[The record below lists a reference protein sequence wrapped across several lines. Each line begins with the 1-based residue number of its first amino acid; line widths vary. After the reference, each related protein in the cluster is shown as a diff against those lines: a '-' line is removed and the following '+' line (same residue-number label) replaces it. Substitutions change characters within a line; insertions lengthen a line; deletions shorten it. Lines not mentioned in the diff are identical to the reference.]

1 MIQSQMNYD
10 LEYNDPFERRRTNRA
25 VFIMV
30 AMVFAAIALN
40 DGIQSF
46 MKRTQGSAIAR
57 SMTPGKAATTMPRLD
72 LHDDSTLEVH

>member
-1 MIQSQMNYD
+1 MTN
-10 LEYNDPFERRRTNRA
+10 LEYDEPFERRRTNRA

-57 SMTPGKAATTMPRLD
+57 STTPRKAATTTPRLD
-72 LHDDSTLEVH
+72 LHDSSSLEVH

>member
-1 MIQSQMNYD
+1 MNQ
-10 LEYNDPFERRRTNRA
+10 LEFDEPFERRRTNRA

-40 DGIQSF
+40 DGIQSL

-57 SMTPGKAATTMPRLD
+57 SMTPGKAATTTPRLD
-72 LHDDSTLEVH
+72 LHDSASLEVH